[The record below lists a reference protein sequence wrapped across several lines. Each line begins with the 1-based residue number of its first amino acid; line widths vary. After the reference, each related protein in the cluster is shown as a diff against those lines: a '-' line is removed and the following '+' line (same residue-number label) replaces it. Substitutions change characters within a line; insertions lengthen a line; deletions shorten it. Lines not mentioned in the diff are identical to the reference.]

1 MAKKKEKVKNVI
13 DRTVVIAVMG
23 HVDHGKTSLLD
34 AIRGTKVTES
44 EAGGITQNT
53 RAHQITYKGHKL
65 TFIDTPG
72 HEAFSEMRSRGAKV
86 TDMVLLVVAADDGV
100 QPQTKESIKFAIAEK
115 VPVVVA
121 INKIDLPGKN
131 LGKLKQELSS
141 AGLLLE
147 EYGGEVLV
155 NEVSATKKKG
165 IDELLESVLLI
176 AELQELKK
184 ETPPAGILATAFV
197 LEAKLDD
204 KLGPVALMLVKSG
217 SFKEGNFLVQEK
229 GYARVRA
236 VLDENQQKLPVAE
249 QGDPVWIIGLND
261 VLKTGEYVNI
271 VETEKQG
278 KELFRSVKLGEADL
292 LEAEKTA
299 AEANEGEAPVSDDIS
314 MLAELLNAAQ
324 KEKDVKYLN
333 VILKTDTQGTLEV
346 IKQQLEDLNDEEVQ
360 VKFIDT
366 GIGAI
371 TERDITKAKAAHGI
385 VIGFQLPLSKKI
397 ELAAKK
403 ERVLARNY
411 EVIYELID
419 ELADALDSMATPVT
433 EKVEVARAKVKEVFV
448 LSNKQVVAGSEVTKG
463 TVIKGYKVF
472 VERGGIEIGEA
483 RITSLKQLKKEVKE
497 IKKGLDCG
505 ILLEPSIALEVGDE
519 IVCFKIEK
527 V

>member
-53 RAHQITYKGHKL
+53 RAHQITYKDHKL

-86 TDMVLLVVAADDGV
+86 TDIVLLVVAADDGV
-100 QPQTKESIKFAIAEK
+100 QPQTKESIKFALAEK

-184 ETPPAGILATAFV
+184 DIPPAGILATAFV

-236 VLDENQQKLPVAE
+236 VLDENQQKLPIAE

-278 KELFRSVKLGEADL
+278 KELFKNVQTGEADL
-292 LEAEKTA
+292 LEAEKK
-299 AEANEGEAPVSDDIS
+299 AEVPEAEAPVSDDMS

-346 IKQQLEDLNDEEVQ
+346 IKQQLHDLNDEEVQ
-360 VKFIDT
+360 IKFIDT

-419 ELADALDSMATPVT
+419 EIAEALDSMAAPVT

-448 LSNKQVVAGSEVTKG
+448 LSNKQVVAGSEVIKG

-483 RITSLKQLKKEVKE
+483 KITSLKQLKKEVKE

-505 ILLEPSIALEVGDE
+505 ILLEPSIALEIGDE